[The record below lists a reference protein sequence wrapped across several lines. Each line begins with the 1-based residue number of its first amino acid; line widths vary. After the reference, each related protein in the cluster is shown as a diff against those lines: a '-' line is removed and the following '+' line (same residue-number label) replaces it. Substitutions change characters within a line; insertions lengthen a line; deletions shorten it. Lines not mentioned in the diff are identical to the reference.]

1 MKRDILRGLLSLA
14 LAIYGALF
22 SHVPSL
28 QAADE
33 WRANSKPNAS
43 DRFFGRGE
51 IPELRIEITEPELQ
65 KLRQDNRKYVKA
77 KLTENDREVY
87 SDIGIKLK
95 GAAGSFRGVDDRPAL
110 TINIDKFLAKDAPR
124 KSFHGVD
131 KFHLNNSVQDGTYL
145 NELVCSELFRAAG
158 VPAARVT
165 HARVWLNNRDL
176 GLYVLKE
183 GFDTPFLKRH
193 FVNPKGNL
201 YDGGFLQEIDAK
213 LEKDSGDGPDDHS
226 DLAALVQALRHPKQ
240 EERWPLIAQRLNV
253 DQFLTFFALEIMTCH
268 WDGYCRN
275 RNNYRV
281 YFDPV
286 SKQAYFFP
294 HGMDQMFGDT
304 NASLQ
309 ERGGAIVPQTIL
321 QNPDWYTAYRYRQ
334 RELQTLFEPDRTH
347 RIVNEAEYRLRPVL
361 MKIHPDRAR
370 EMSDRARE
378 MRDRLT
384 ARWTSIR
391 DQIRAEPMPLLFNT
405 QGEAVVTDW
414 IEKIESGGPKLT
426 RQLTPGQPEL
436 LTIEAAPNQT
446 CVASWRASVLLPP
459 GKYKLQARVKGSNI
473 QPTESSSGRGA
484 GIRISGGQ
492 RTNQV
497 SGTNE
502 WTIIEHPIDIDSLKK
517 VDFVAELRATQGT
530 VQFQADQL
538 KVVRQK

>member
-1 MKRDILRGLLSLA
+1 MKRDVYRALLIVA
-14 LAIYGALF
+14 LAICGGVLTY
-22 SHVPSL
+22 VPRL
-28 QAADE
+28 HAADE
-33 WRANSKPNAS
+33 WRAKPKPNAS

-51 IPELRIEITEPELQ
+51 IPELRIEISEAELQ
-65 KLRQDNRKYVKA
+65 KLRQDYRKYVKA
-77 KLTENDREVY
+77 KLTENDKEIY
-87 SDIGIKLK
+87 PDIGIKLK

-110 TINIDKFLAKDAPR
+110 TINVDKFAAKDAPQ

-145 NELVCSELFRAAG
+145 NELVCSEIFRAAG
-158 VPAARVT
+158 IPAARVT

-183 GFDTPFLKRH
+183 GFDAPFLKRH
-193 FVNPKGNL
+193 FVNPKGNF
-201 YDGGFLQEIDAK
+201 YDGGFCQDIETK

-226 DLAALVQALRHPKQ
+226 DLMALVQALRTPKP
-240 EERWPLIAQRLNV
+240 EDRWPLISQRLNV
-253 DQFLTFFALEIMTCH
+253 DQFLTFFALEVMTCH

-286 SKQAYFFP
+286 SRQAYFFP

-309 ERGGAIVPQTIL
+309 ERGGAMVPQTVL

-334 RELQTLFEPDRTH
+334 RELQPLFEPDRTH

-370 EMSDRARE
+370 EISDRARE

-391 DQIRAEPMPLLFNT
+391 DQIRSEPLPLQFNA
-405 QGEAVVTDW
+405 QGEAIITDW
-414 IEKIESGGPKLT
+414 IEKVESGNPKLA
-426 RQLTPGQPEL
+426 RQATPGQPDL
-436 LTIEAAPNQT
+436 LTIEAVANQN
-446 CVASWRASVLLPP
+446 CVASWRASILLPP
-459 GKYKLQARVKGSNI
+459 GKYKLQVRAKGINI
-473 QPTESSSGRGA
+473 QPTESGSGKGA

-492 RTNQV
+492 RSNQL
-497 SGTNE
+497 SGTVD
-502 WTIIEHPIDIDSLKK
+502 WTILEHPIDIDSLRK
-517 VDFVAELRATQGT
+517 VDVVAELRATQGT

-538 KVVRQK
+538 KIVRLK